1 MRHLLLID
9 DDEAMRKLLRVQLE
23 SSYRITDTPDPEHG
37 IVLALQEKPD
47 AILLDLMMPRYSG
60 FEICQTLSSLS
71 FTQKIPIFI
80 VSGESSARYER
91 FCRNLGAR
99 GFFQKPVDFDNLRK
113 ELAAA
118 TEGKHAES
126 RAEAR
131 VRIRATLNLRGLDS
145 AGASFD
151 VTVMTEN
158 VTASGF
164 RCGCLAKLKNGGV
177 VEVYLATIGTQFA
190 GKAQVVG
197 VDAPGTAEQSCEFRF
212 IETPLDWVLPH

>member
-1 MRHLLLID
+1 MHHLLLID

-23 SSYRITDTPDPEHG
+23 SSYKITDTPDPEQG
-37 IVLALQEKPD
+37 IVLALQQKPD

-91 FCRNLGAR
+91 FCRNLGAK
-99 GFFQKPVDFDNLRK
+99 GFLQKPVDFDKLRK

-118 TEGKHAES
+118 IDGKHVAK

-131 VRIRATLNLRGLDS
+131 VRIRAALKLCGLDS
-145 AGASFD
+145 AGAPFD
-151 VTVMTEN
+151 TTVMTEN
-158 VTASGF
+158 VTANGF
-164 RCGCLAKLKNGGV
+164 RCGCLTSLKHATV
-177 VEVYLATIGTQFA
+177 IEVYLATIGAQFV
-190 GKAQVVG
+190 GKAQVTG
-197 VDAPGTAEQSCEFRF
+197 IDAPGTAGQTCEFQF
-212 IETPLDWVLPH
+212 TETPLDWVLPH

>member
-1 MRHLLLID
+1 MHHLLLID

-23 SSYRITDTPDPEHG
+23 SFYKITDTPDPEQG
-37 IVLALQEKPD
+37 IVLALQQKPD

-91 FCRNLGAR
+91 FCRNLGAK
-99 GFFQKPVDFDNLRK
+99 GFLQKPVDFDKLRT

-118 TEGKHAES
+118 IEGTHVAK

-131 VRIRATLNLRGLDS
+131 VRIRAALKLCGFDS
-145 AGASFD
+145 AGAPFD
-151 VTVMTEN
+151 NTVMTEN
-158 VTASGF
+158 VTAKGF
-164 RCGCLAKLKNGGV
+164 RCGCLTKLKQGAV
-177 VEVYLATIGTQFA
+177 VEVYLAAIGAQFV
-190 GKAQVVG
+190 GKAQLTG
-197 VDAPGTAEQSCEFRF
+197 IDAPGSAGQACEFQF